1 MKDMTFITRT
11 YGLRYISNEQNSE
24 IQFLFSP
31 YVMTKNPPGLGGK
44 TLNNE
49 LILIFRKMKK
59 KNPFSL
65 LTGGFKN
72 KFFTFSSRLLEPIFF
87 LPRLK
92 VFDLF

>member
-1 MKDMTFITRT
+1 MTFITRT

-59 KNPFSL
+59 KTRSL
-65 LTGGFKN
+65 
-72 KFFTFSSRLLEPIFF
+72 FFTFSSRLLEPIFF
-87 LPRLK
+87 YL
-92 VFDLF
+92 D

>member
-11 YGLRYISNEQNSE
+11 YGLRYISNEQNSVDLQSLCDE
-24 IQFLFSP
+24 
-31 YVMTKNPPGLGGK
+31 KKPPGLGGG

-59 KNPFSL
+59 KPFSL

-72 KFFTFSSRLLEPIFF
+72 KFFTFSSRLLEQIFF

>member
-1 MKDMTFITRT
+1 MNMKDMTFITRT

-59 KNPFSL
+59 KTRSL
-65 LTGGFKN
+65 
-72 KFFTFSSRLLEPIFF
+72 F
-87 LPRLK
+87 LQAALK
-92 VFDLF
+92 TNSLHFLHVY